1 MFIGLK
7 YVKRFNKDVIWYYLK
22 LINLKKQHKK
32 NENEPTTAN
41 KQAMIYYYLKFINLK
56 KKKIALKI
64 LI

>member
-1 MFIGLK
+1 MVLLK
-7 YVKRFNKDVIWYYLK
+7 TYKS
-22 LINLKKQHKK
+22 KKTTQKK
-32 NENEPTTAN
+32 NENELTTAN